1 MISNSVQ
8 KVGVV
13 GLGRL
18 GLPLFC
24 AIQDSFGFAIGLD
37 KNETLITNLTS
48 NNFNSKE
55 EGVNEII
62 NDQSRKKVF
71 TTSYRELAESASTI
85 FFIVDTPSLTDG
97 SFDYSNLQ
105 SALESLLVELT
116 DDTCQIIIS
125 STVFPDTISQIKK
138 YLKNRFSTRSKTI
151 NDIVYVPET
160 VALCKVIEGY
170 QNPDCWSFGSEPSF
184 LNSNHVI
191 ELLQKISS
199 EDTPI
204 YSMGIQ
210 EVELTKVFMNFYITL
225 KISYANMISQFANH
239 AGVKRLDSVK
249 ICEAIGAD
257 SRIGKKYFNP
267 GAPYGGTCFPRD
279 VKAVIN
285 LMNQMSYDFNIAKSV
300 QELNEKQI
308 RNIIKNIESIVLKNK
323 LDNIIILGVSFK
335 EDSDELAGSHAI
347 DIIEY
352 FKNDFN
358 VYFVQDN
365 LPDEKLNYLD
375 NLGIRK
381 ITSIAESDF
390 KEDDTLIVICH
401 AIPVNKLEIINLFN
415 SRFVYSI
422 WHSVETLRTIA
433 NKFDSPKTFF
443 SLLSH

>member
-1 MISNSVQ
+1 MISNSVH

-24 AIQDSFGFAIGLD
+24 AIQDSFGYVIGLD
-37 KNETLITNLTS
+37 KNETLITDLI
-48 NNFNSKE
+48 NNDFNSKE

-71 TTSYRELAESASTI
+71 TTSYRELAETASTI
-85 FFIVDTPSLTDG
+85 FFIVDTPSLADG

-105 SALESLLVELT
+105 SALESLLIELT

-125 STVFPDTISQIKK
+125 STVFPGTISEIKK

-160 VALCKVIEGY
+160 VALGKVIEGY
-170 QNPDCWSFGSEPSF
+170 QNPDCWYFGSDPSF

-191 ELLQKISS
+191 KLLQKISS

-204 YSMGIQ
+204 YLMGIQ

-239 AGVKRLDSVK
+239 AGIKRLDSVK

-285 LMNQMSYDFNIAKSV
+285 LMNQMGYDFNIAKSV
-300 QELNEKQI
+300 QELNKKQI

-323 LDNIIILGVSFK
+323 LNNIIVLGVSFK
-335 EDSDELAGSHAI
+335 EDSDELTGSHGI
-347 DIIEY
+347 DIFEY

-358 VYFVQDN
+358 IYFFQDN
-365 LPDEKLNYLD
+365 LSAEKLNYLD
-375 NLGIRK
+375 NLGIRM

-390 KEDDTLIVICH
+390 KEDDTLIVISH
-401 AIPVNKLEIINLFN
+401 ALPVDKLEIINLFK

-422 WHSVETLRTIA
+422 WHRVETLRTIA

-443 SLLSH
+443 SLLSD